1 MYILSKIKTELKT
14 GLNMK
19 FINLSLIYKIVL
31 RIIISARKH
40 PSWNIKTFLI
50 LKYWLA
56 CRHSVFDTIHTLV
69 FLFRWYHSRSHLT

>member
-19 FINLSLIYKIVL
+19 FINDNDKIVL

-40 PSWNIKTFLI
+40 PSWNIKTFFI

-56 CRHSVFDTIHTLV
+56 GRHSVFDTIHTLI

>member
-19 FINLSLIYKIVL
+19 FINDNDKIVL

-56 CRHSVFDTIHTLV
+56 GRHSVFDTIHTLI
-69 FLFRWYHSRSHLT
+69 FFFRWYHSRSHLT

>member
-19 FINLSLIYKIVL
+19 FINDNDKIVL

-56 CRHSVFDTIHTLV
+56 GRHPVFDTIHTLI

>member
-1 MYILSKIKTELKT
+1 MYILSKIKTEFKT

-19 FINLSLIYKIVL
+19 FINDNDKIVL

-56 CRHSVFDTIHTLV
+56 GRHSVFDTIHTLV

>member
-19 FINLSLIYKIVL
+19 FINDNDKIVL

-56 CRHSVFDTIHTLV
+56 GRHSVFDTIHTLI
-69 FLFRWYHSRSHLT
+69 FWFRWYHSRSHLT

>member
-19 FINLSLIYKIVL
+19 FINDNDKIVL

-56 CRHSVFDTIHTLV
+56 GRHSVFDTIHTLI

>member
-31 RIIISARKH
+31 RILISARKH
-40 PSWNIKTFLI
+40 SSWNIKTFLI
-50 LKYWLA
+50 LKY
-56 CRHSVFDTIHTLV
+56 
-69 FLFRWYHSRSHLT
+69 